1 MAATAATAAGA
12 AADGAGAAAPADAA
26 GPAVRAV
33 AVAVPAVAVAV
44 RAVAAEVPAVAAGAE
59 VRADA
64 LAQARQAP
72 QAAPWPPRRRLA
84 RPGQGPVRRIRT
96 EVARGRLAD
105 QPPDRGGPNRD
116 DPQDQARRQGL
127 DQRLSRQAGHQEAG

>member
-12 AADGAGAAAPADAA
+12 AADGAAAA
-26 GPAVRAV
+26 GPADV
-33 AVAVPAVAVAV
+33 ADPAARVVAVAV
-44 RAVAAEVPAVAAGAE
+44 RVVAVAGPAVAAEVPAVAGAGE

-64 LAQARQAP
+64 LAQACQAP

-96 EVARGRLAD
+96 EVARGQLAD
-105 QPPDRGGPNRD
+105 QPPDRGRPNRD
-116 DPQDQARRQGL
+116 DPQDQ
-127 DQRLSRQAGHQEAG
+127 SRP